1 MLNIA
6 VLRPCKVQ
14 EPKPPKS
21 KLGGGYDVL
30 FKKCRRFTSKDRWFC
45 TDSSLF
51 LSVINIFRNLKYL
64 VFANFVQQLHDF
76 K

>member
-21 KLGGGYDVL
+21 KLGGGYDVP
-30 FKKCRRFTSKDRWFC
+30 FKNAAALPLK
-45 TDSSLF
+45 TDGF
-51 LSVINIFRNLKYL
+51 ARIHHYIFRNLKYL
-64 VFANFVQQLHDF
+64 VFANFVQQLHEF